1 MEIISAD
8 SAHGYLSLVLHA
20 HLPFI
25 KNPEHEHYLE
35 ENWLFEAITE
45 SYIPLIRTFEDLLN
59 DRVDFRITISLS
71 PTLIAM
77 FNDSLLRER
86 YVCYLDRLVAL
97 SEEEIFRNRADI
109 NLGPLARMYHE
120 KFVRI
125 RHLYNETYRRD
136 LFSAFRSLA
145 KSGSVE
151 LISSSATHAYLPALI
166 SEPSSVKAQLTVGTD
181 YFRKASDKYAT
192 GIWLPE
198 CGFAPEID
206 RYFRDA
212 DITFFFLESHG
223 ILNCVPSARYSIYAP
238 VKTPSGTIAFPRD
251 VDSSRQVWS
260 SAGGYP
266 GDPDYRDFYRDIGFD
281 LEFDRL
287 REYLPHGVRTFTGLK
302 YYRVTG
308 RTGNKQTYIIEKAQR
323 KAEIHASDFLNK
335 KKDQVTALNHRLK
348 MNPLITAAY
357 DAELFGHWWFEGPQ
371 WLRAFLSLAS
381 SGNDKVRLTT
391 PSEYISIN
399 PGIETAMP
407 SMSSWGEKG
416 YSSTWIE
423 NKNDWIY
430 RHVIRA
436 SRLMSGAASINL
448 AASGPLRRALNQAAR
463 ELLLAQSSDWAFMM
477 NTGNAGEFARNRFIE
492 HIENFSRL
500 HKEISTGVI
509 NTTYL
514 AQLENKDSIFP
525 ELDFRIFSRQSE

>member
-1 MEIISAD
+1 MEIISSD
-8 SAHGYLSLVLHA
+8 NTHGYLSLVLHA

-35 ENWLFEAITE
+35 EAWLYEAITE
-45 SYIPLIRTFEDLLN
+45 SYIPLLHTFEDLLN
-59 DRVDFRITISLS
+59 DGVDFRITISLS

-77 FNDSLLRER
+77 LNDSLLKKRYAFHLER
-86 YVCYLDRLVAL
+86 LIAL
-97 SEEEIFRNRADI
+97 SEEEVFRNRADI
-109 NLGPLARMYHE
+109 NLGPLAKMYHK
-120 KFVRI
+120 KFLEI
-125 RHLYNETYRRD
+125 RHLYTDTYRSN
-136 LFSAFRSLA
+136 LVSAFRSLA
-145 KSGSVE
+145 ESGNVE

-166 SEPSSVKAQLTVGTD
+166 SEPSSVKAQLFVGTD
-181 YFRKASDKYAT
+181 YFRKAFDIHTS

-198 CGFAPEID
+198 CGFSPEID
-206 RYFRDA
+206 RHLRDA
-212 DITFFFLESHG
+212 DIKFFFLESHG
-223 ILNCVPSARYSIYAP
+223 TLNCKPAVRHSIYSP
-238 VKTPSGTIAFPRD
+238 VKTPAGTIAFPRD

-308 RTGNKQTYIIEKAQR
+308 KTGSKQPYIFENALKKA
-323 KAEIHASDFLNK
+323 KIHAYDFLKK
-335 KKDQVTALNHRLK
+335 KKDQVTALNYRLK
-348 MNPLITAAY
+348 INPLITAAY

-371 WLRAFLSLAS
+371 WLRALLMQIS

-391 PSEYISIN
+391 PSEYISIK
-399 PGIETAMP
+399 PDIETAMP

-416 YSSTWIE
+416 YSSTWIDS
-423 NKNDWIY
+423 KNDWIY

-436 SRLMSGAASINL
+436 SRLMSVVASINL
-448 AASGPLRRALNQAAR
+448 NASGSLRRALNQAAR

-477 NTGNAGEFARNRFIE
+477 NTGNADEFARSKFTE
-492 HIENFSRL
+492 HIENFFGL
-500 HKEISTGVI
+500 HEGISSGVI

-514 AQLENKDSIFP
+514 RRLENKDSIFP
-525 ELDFRIFSRQSE
+525 DIDFRIFSRQSE